1 MVKYSTGILRK
12 APRTNYALV
21 DVVNVNNRHSRSVTV
36 QVFDWSDGNPVP
48 LKLVPYSL
56 RTCRI
61 RVGPNK
67 SIYVYA
73 DVSKVKFKYEV
84 RITQSDARDLISN
97 VTGVTKVTFAPQA
110 GDTVLQH
117 NLVRISS

>member
-1 MVKYSTGILRK
+1 MKYSTGILRK

-21 DVVNVNNRHSRSVTV
+21 DVVNLNTRNSRSVTV
-36 QVFDWSDGNPVP
+36 QVFDWSNGNAIP
-48 LKLVPYSL
+48 LKLSPYHL

-61 RVGPNK
+61 RVGPNQ
-67 SIYVYA
+67 SVYVYA
-73 DVSKVKFKYEV
+73 DVTKVKFKYEV

-117 NLVRISS
+117 NLVRITS

>member
-21 DVVNVNNRHSRSVTV
+21 DVVNLNTRNSRSITV
-36 QVFDWSDGNPVP
+36 QVFDWSNGNPIP
-48 LKLVPYSL
+48 LKLSPRM
-56 RTCRI
+56 RTGRI

-67 SIYVYA
+67 SVYVYA

-97 VTGVTKVTFAPQA
+97 VTGVTRVTFAPQA

-117 NLVRISS
+117 NLVRITS